1 MAKPLRLLVAP
12 LILATLAACGGSPTS
27 PSLGQ
32 HDIELGRFE
41 LRTQQVIPLYRRT
54 YFVCGGMT
62 SETQQEL
69 VLQDLT
75 VDLRDSSGRTF
86 YTQSVPNFPRSM
98 GSGGLQVTMFCF
110 GVIDDPDPTRTAAA
124 GVVRLQYSRTGGSSR
139 VVEGPAVVL
148 LY

>member
-1 MAKPLRLLVAP
+1 MTNPLRLLVAP
-12 LILATLAACGGSPTS
+12 LILLTLAACAGSPTA

-32 HDIELGRFE
+32 HDIELGTFE

-54 YFVCGGMT
+54 YFVCGGMN

-75 VDLRDSSGRTF
+75 VDLRDSSGQAF
-86 YTQSVPNFPRSM
+86 YTQSLPNFPRSM
-98 GSGGLQVTMFCF
+98 GSGDQVTMFCF

-124 GVVRLQYSRTGGSSR
+124 GVVRLQYSRTGGPSR